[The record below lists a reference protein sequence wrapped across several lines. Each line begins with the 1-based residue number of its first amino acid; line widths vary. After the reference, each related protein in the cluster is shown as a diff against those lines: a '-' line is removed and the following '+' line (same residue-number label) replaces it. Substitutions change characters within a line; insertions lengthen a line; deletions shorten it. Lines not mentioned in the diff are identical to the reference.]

1 MKAERLCRL
10 CACALL
16 AALLPALA
24 APAAAVTLEDWSSG
38 NDSAWTHVDLLA
50 EMGLGGTNYQVSGGQ
65 YHLTSNLELPPL
77 PQTVGAA
84 SLFNQSIIDP
94 NAFANGFLTAR
105 FTIHN
110 GNSCV
115 FVPMRA
121 DASALDFISFFAEN
135 DPDRIGITVFDNFTY
150 VNGSSVPFPVENETE
165 YFLTAGAIGSELSVK
180 VWPVGSQEPVV
191 PQVILI
197 DTTYANGQIGLGGY
211 NQVNHGGFMAVSF
224 GAVSFIPE
232 PAGLVLMATAAGLL
246 GGRRRR

>member
-1 MKAERLCRL
+1 MKAERWCRL
-10 CACALL
+10 CTCAFL

-24 APAAAVTLEDWSSG
+24 TPAVAVTLEDWSSG

-50 EMGLGGTNYQVSGGQ
+50 LYGLGGTNYQVSGGQ

-94 NAFANGFLTAR
+94 NAYANGFLTTR

-110 GNSCV
+110 GNSCA

-121 DASALDFISFFAEN
+121 NASALDFISFFAEN
-135 DPDRIGITVFDNFTY
+135 DPDRIGVTVFDNFQY
-150 VNGSSVPFPVENETE
+150 VNGASVPFPVANDTE
-165 YFLTAGAIGSELSVK
+165 YFLTAGAVGSELSVK
-180 VWPVGSQEPVV
+180 VWLVGDQEPAA
-191 PQVILI
+191 PQVILL
-197 DTTYANGQIGLGGY
+197 DTTYSNGQIGLGAY
-211 NQVNHGGFMAVSF
+211 NQVNHGGYMAVSF

-232 PAGLVLMATAAGLL
+232 PAGLVLMAAAALL
-246 GGRRRR
+246 GLRRR